1 MTPKTPINPRVETI
15 ELASSKPITK
25 SVSVSKNIKQIRQ
38 EKVPELSAINWCNI
52 STVKTSRFK
61 YTDFN
66 QIFKLV
72 SKTDRVKLFMVSLI
86 QIFLSFLDLIGVAFF
101 GLIGSVTVAAI
112 SSTKVAGRTE
122 SVINFL
128 GLENYSSQLQVGILG
143 ASAALLMVTKT
154 FASLYF
160 NKKVIFFLS
169 RRSAIITANL
179 TSSLFRKSFTEI
191 KRQGSQ
197 KLIYTLTSGVDRIT
211 VGVLAMSVA
220 LIADF
225 SLLVVLIVGLLVV
238 NPIMTIILLLA
249 LVSIASIL
257 YLFIKNKN
265 KELAIL
271 GAQYSISSSNKIFEA
286 VGSYRELLL
295 RGQRQVFA
303 DEIGKARLSQSNAG
317 AQSSY
322 LMNINKYIL
331 EASVLLITLL
341 IAGIQFILSD
351 ALRSVATLTLFFA
364 AISRIAPAVFRIQ
377 QNLLTIKSSLGGA
390 KPTLELISSLNL
402 SINRLDNK
410 KSNESVPIS
419 HEGFIGKIKISNL
432 NFKYSGSQRS
442 AVEDVS
448 LELNPGIYVAVV
460 GPSGA
465 GKSTFVDLLLGL
477 HHPSSGSVE
486 ISGLEALTAIEKW
499 PGAIS
504 YVPQEIQLVSGSIS
518 ENVLLGFK
526 NDAQNKKEVLSAL
539 KKAQLNEYIDS
550 AGEILDSNIG
560 DEGGKLSGG
569 QRQRIGIARAL
580 LTNPKILV
588 MDEAT
593 SALDAQTEEN
603 ISNTISKIKDQCLVI
618 VVAHRLATVRKADLV
633 IYMQDGR
640 IKAKGSFE
648 QVRGEVPDFDTQAQ
662 LMGL

>member
-1 MTPKTPINPRVETI
+1 
-15 ELASSKPITK
+15 
-25 SVSVSKNIKQIRQ
+25 
-38 EKVPELSAINWCNI
+38 
-52 STVKTSRFK
+52 VKALRFK
-61 YTDFN
+61 QTDFY
-66 QIFKLV
+66 QIFRLV
-72 SKTDRVKLFMVSLI
+72 SKTDRIKLFLVSLI

-101 GLIGSVTVAAI
+101 GLIGSVSVAAI

-128 GLENYSSQLQVGILG
+128 GLNSYSSQLQVTILG
-143 ASAALLMVTKT
+143 SLAAVLMIIKT
-154 FASLYF
+154 LASLYF

-169 RRSAIITANL
+169 RRSAIISANL
-179 TSSLFRKSFTEI
+179 TSNLFKKTFTEI

-197 KLIYTLTSGVDRIT
+197 KLIYTLTTGVDRIT
-211 VGVLAMSVA
+211 IGVLATTVA

-225 SLLVVLIVGLLVV
+225 SLLIVLLIGLLFV
-238 NPIMTIILLLA
+238 NPIMTLILLVA
-249 LVSIASIL
+249 LTSVASLL

-265 KELAIL
+265 KRLGELQ
-271 GAQYSISSSNKIFEA
+271 AQYSISSSNRIFEA
-286 VGSYRELLL
+286 IGNYRELVL

-303 DEIGKARLSQSNAG
+303 DGIGKARLSQADAG
-317 AQSSY
+317 AQSTY
-322 LMNINKYIL
+322 LSNINKYIL

-341 IAGIQFILSD
+341 IAGIQFLISN

-364 AISRIAPAVFRIQ
+364 AISRIAPAIFRIQ
-377 QNLLTIKSSLGGA
+377 QNLLTIKNALGGA
-390 KPTLELISSLNL
+390 KPTLELINSLKL
-402 SINRLDNK
+402 SINQLDNQ
-410 KSNESVPIS
+410 KSSELVPSI

-432 NFKYSGSQRS
+432 KFKYPGSEKSVVQ
-442 AVEDVS
+442 DIS
-448 LELNPGIYVAVV
+448 LELNSGMYVAVV

-486 ISGLEALTAIEKW
+486 VSGLEALTAIEKW

-526 NDAQNKKEVLSAL
+526 NEAQNRKEVLSAL
-539 KKAQLNEYIDS
+539 KKAELNEYIDA
-550 AGEILDSNIG
+550 AGEILDFNIG

-603 ISNTISKIKDQCLVI
+603 ISNTISKIKEQCLVI

-648 QVRGEVPDFDTQAQ
+648 QVRQEVPDFDTQAQ

>member
-1 MTPKTPINPRVETI
+1 M
-15 ELASSKPITK
+15 
-25 SVSVSKNIKQIRQ
+25 
-38 EKVPELSAINWCNI
+38 KVP
-52 STVKTSRFK
+52 RFK
-61 YTDFN
+61 KNDFH
-66 QIFKLV
+66 QILRLV
-72 SKTDRVKLFMVSLI
+72 SKADRIKLLLVSII
-86 QIFLSFLDLIGVAFF
+86 QILLSLLDLIGVAFF
-101 GLIGSVTVAAI
+101 GLIGSVTVSAI
-112 SSTKVAGRTE
+112 SSRKITGRTE
-122 SVINFL
+122 SFINIL
-128 GLENYSSQLQVGILG
+128 GLENYSSQIQVGVLG
-143 ASAALLMVTKT
+143 ALATILMVLKT
-154 FASLYF
+154 FVSLYI

-169 RRSAIITANL
+169 RRGAIISANL
-179 TSSLFRKSFTEI
+179 ASNLFKKSFTEI
-191 KRQGSQ
+191 KKQGSQ
-197 KLIYTLTSGVDRIT
+197 KLIYSLTSGVDLIT
-211 VGVLAMSVA
+211 VGVLGMAVG
-220 LIADF
+220 LIADV
-225 SLLVVLIVGLLVV
+225 SLLLVLLTGLFLV
-238 NPIMTIILLLA
+238 NPITTIILLFTLT
-249 LVSIASIL
+249 LVAVIL
-257 YLFIKNKN
+257 YMLIKNRNRKFA
-265 KELAIL
+265 EL
-271 GAQYSISSSNKIFEA
+271 GAKYTINSSIRIIEA
-286 VGSYRELLL
+286 VNSYRELVL
-295 RGQRQVFA
+295 RGQRQTFA
-303 DEIGKARLSQSNAG
+303 DSIGKSRLAHANTG

-322 LMNINKYIL
+322 LMNVNKYIL
-331 EASVLLITLL
+331 EASVLVITLL
-341 IAGIQFILSD
+341 IAGIQFLISD
-351 ALRSVATLTLFFA
+351 ALRSVATLTLFIA
-364 AISRIAPAVFRIQ
+364 AISRIAPAIFRIQ
-377 QNLLTIKSSLGGA
+377 QNLLSIKSALGGA
-390 KPTLELISSLNL
+390 KPTLELISSLKLSTDISDSKKSILAVPILHNGFTPLVKITNL
-402 SINRLDNK
+402 S
-410 KSNESVPIS
+410 
-419 HEGFIGKIKISNL
+419 
-432 NFKYSGSQRS
+432 FKYSGSQKS
-442 AVEDVS
+442 AVEDVT
-448 LELNPGIYVAVV
+448 LELSSGMYVAVV

-477 HHPSSGSVE
+477 HYPSSGSVE

-550 AGEILDSNIG
+550 TGEILDSNIG

-648 QVRGEVPDFDTQAQ
+648 QVRQEVPDFDTQAQ

>member
-1 MTPKTPINPRVETI
+1 MKTFQPKQTDYF
-15 ELASSKPITK
+15 
-25 SVSVSKNIKQIRQ
+25 QI
-38 EKVPELSAINWCNI
+38 LL
-52 STVKTSRFK
+52 
-61 YTDFN
+61 
-66 QIFKLV
+66 LV
-72 SKTDRVKLFMVSLI
+72 TKTDRIKLLLISLI
-86 QIFLSFLDLIGVAFF
+86 QVFLSFLDLIGIAFI
-101 GLIGSVTVAAI
+101 GLIGSVSVAAI

-128 GLENYSSQLQVGILG
+128 GISGYSSQLQVTILG
-143 ASAALLMVTKT
+143 SLAAALMIAKT
-154 FASLYF
+154 FSSLYF

-169 RRSAIITANL
+169 RRSATISANL
-179 TSSLFRKSFTEI
+179 ASNLFKKTFTEI
-191 KRQGSQ
+191 KKQGSQ

-211 VGVLAMSVA
+211 LGVLATTVA

-225 SLLVVLIVGLLVV
+225 SLLIVLLIGLLFV
-238 NPIMTIILLLA
+238 NPVMTIILLIA
-249 LVSIASIL
+249 LTSVAALL

-265 KELAIL
+265 KRLGELQ
-271 GAQYSISSSNKIFEA
+271 AQYSISSSNRIFEA
-286 VGSYRELLL
+286 IGNYRELIL

-303 DEIGKARLSQSNAG
+303 DGIRQARLSQADAG
-317 AQSSY
+317 AQSTY
-322 LMNINKYIL
+322 LSNINKYIL

-341 IAGIQFILSD
+341 VAGIQFLISD

-364 AISRIAPAVFRIQ
+364 AISRIAPAIFRIQ
-377 QNLLTIKSSLGGA
+377 QNLLTIKSALGSA
-390 KPTLELISSLNL
+390 KPTLDLINL
-402 SINRLDNK
+402 LQLSVNQLDNE
-410 KSNESVPIS
+410 KSSESVPNS

-432 NFKYSGSQRS
+432 KFKYSGSQKS

-448 LELNPGIYVAVV
+448 LELNSGMYVAVV

-539 KKAQLNEYIDS
+539 RKAELNEYIDS
-550 AGEILDSNIG
+550 TGEILDSNIG

-648 QVRGEVPDFDTQAQ
+648 QVRQEVPDFDTQAQ

>member
-1 MTPKTPINPRVETI
+1 
-15 ELASSKPITK
+15 
-25 SVSVSKNIKQIRQ
+25 
-38 EKVPELSAINWCNI
+38 
-52 STVKTSRFK
+52 
-61 YTDFN
+61 
-66 QIFKLV
+66 
-72 SKTDRVKLFMVSLI
+72 
-86 QIFLSFLDLIGVAFF
+86 
-101 GLIGSVTVAAI
+101 
-112 SSTKVAGRTE
+112 VAGRTE

-143 ASAALLMVTKT
+143 VSAALLMVTKT

-225 SLLVVLIVGLLVV
+225 SLLVVLIVGLLIV
-238 NPIMTIILLLA
+238 NPVMTIILLLA

-271 GAQYSISSSNKIFEA
+271 GVQYSISSSNKIFEA
-286 VGSYRELLL
+286 IGSYRELLL

-303 DEIGKARLSQSNAG
+303 DEIGRARLSQSNVG

-410 KSNESVPIS
+410 ESNELVPTS
-419 HEGFIGKIKISNL
+419 HEDFIGKIKISKL
-432 NFKYSGSQRS
+432 NFKYSGSQIS
-442 AVEDVS
+442 AVKDVT
-448 LELNPGIYVAVV
+448 LELNSGMYVAVV

-486 ISGLEALTAIEKW
+486 ISGLEAVTAIEKW

-526 NDAQNKKEVLSAL
+526 NEAQNRKEVLSAL

-550 AGEILDSNIG
+550 TGEILDSNIG

-648 QVRGEVPDFDTQAQ
+648 QVRQEVPDFDTQAQ